1 MFRMFELATTKKVNQ
16 NIMSYQDDFQK
27 RSRIN
32 RPRNE
37 KANLR
42 FFEVASKSGAH
53 DDKVGKH
60 AKRAVQS
67 KLSKSEIERALN
79 EDDFGDDDY

>member
-1 MFRMFELATTKKVNQ
+1 
-16 NIMSYQDDFQK
+16 MSYQDDFQK

-37 KANLR
+37 KVNLK
-42 FFEVASKSGAH
+42 FFEVASKGGAH

-60 AKRAVQS
+60 AKRSIQS
-67 KLSKSEIERALN
+67 KLSNNEIERALS
-79 EDDFGDDDY
+79 EDDFGDDDF